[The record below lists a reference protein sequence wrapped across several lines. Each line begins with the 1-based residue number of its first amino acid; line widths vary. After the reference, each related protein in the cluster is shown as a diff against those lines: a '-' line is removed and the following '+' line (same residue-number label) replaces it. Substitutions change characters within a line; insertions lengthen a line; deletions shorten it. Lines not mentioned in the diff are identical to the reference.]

1 MKRTNHARFQH
12 WFTIAHFLAANDSCI
27 NVIFSKKLR
36 IVYALLHSFS
46 SAKYFIP
53 TFGSIIA
60 INILFI
66 NQRVEA
72 LSTDHIDAV
81 VAESGPV
88 HLLVELEDFGGIELE
103 VLWEKAKFAF
113 AHLRDIERMAVVGDR
128 AWEEW
133 WVKIGGALAP
143 AETRYFDHDDI
154 DAARAWLRR

>member
-1 MKRTNHARFQH
+1 MLDELDGFNGNTIGFKVTGKFTGGEMKAFADR
-12 WFTIAHFLAANDSCI
+12 
-27 NVIFSKKLR
+27 
-36 IVYALLHSFS
+36 
-46 SAKYFIP
+46 
-53 TFGSIIA
+53 
-60 INILFI
+60 
-66 NQRVEA
+66 
-72 LSTDHIDAV
+72 IDAV

-133 WVKIGGALAP
+133 WVKIGGTLAP

-154 DAARAWLRR
+154 DAAWAWLKR